1 MLCSRSNTMST
12 RTSYSRSPDL
22 NAASKQTAAAAANA
36 QPRSDERLSL
46 LPKSRIL
53 KMCRLLE
60 NKKRRALSNE
70 EARALTDRIESIL
83 YKSSANDH
91 DVLDRIKSILAERQ
105 QNRVQPVSTSS
116 PPLNSVANQTD
127 LLEHT
132 LGTKRTNQ
140 IEQLV
145 SEINAIRSGTSW
157 AGIIRASLALNKSTS
172 LARKMPRE
180 VDAIYF
186 RTRLVSVYAHIKSQA
201 CGPSFDPEQVHAH
214 NWSELI
220 DEAKANITAYRNLED
235 TYNTIITKTPVVP
248 SFVGIPMCGICTRK
262 ESSTNT
268 RACGMMAL

>member
-1 MLCSRSNTMST
+1 MST

-22 NAASKQTAAAAANA
+22 NAASKQTASAANA
-36 QPRSDERLSL
+36 QRRSDERLSL

-116 PPLNSVANQTD
+116 SPFNSAAKQTD

-132 LGTKRTNQ
+132 LGTKRMSQ

-157 AGIIRASLALNKSTS
+157 AGIIRASLALNASTS

-186 RTRLVSVYAHIKSQA
+186 RTRLVSAYAHTKSQA

-248 SFVGIPMCGICTRK
+248 SFVGNPMCGVCTRK
-262 ESSTNT
+262 ESPTS
-268 RACGMMAL
+268 